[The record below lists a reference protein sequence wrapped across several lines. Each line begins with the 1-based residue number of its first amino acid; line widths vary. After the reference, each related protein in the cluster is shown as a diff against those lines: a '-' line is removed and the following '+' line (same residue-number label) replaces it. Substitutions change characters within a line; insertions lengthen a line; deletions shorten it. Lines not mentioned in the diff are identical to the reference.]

1 MMVASSG
8 VEVTKSAKLMNHHQR
23 RVLLGLRMD
32 ATYFR
37 YDSSAIDY
45 LQDACGRSNG
55 RCWECYQDVC
65 QGWLFIL
72 RVRMYCYGP

>member
-1 MMVASSG
+1 MMVASSS
-8 VEVTKSAKLMNHHQR
+8 VEVTISAKLMNHLQP

-37 YDSSAIDY
+37 YGNSATNY
-45 LQDACGRSNG
+45 LQNACGRSNG

-65 QGWLFIL
+65 QRWLLIL
-72 RVRMYCYGP
+72 CVRMQCY